1 MKITVKSS
9 EFPIKINLTQ
19 IPVGVSKLDIILD
32 RSDVQNILNQTN
44 VDVEVDT
51 IEESDENNNVQIHI
65 EKLRT
70 EQMRKNRSIGG

>member
-19 IPVGVSKLDIILD
+19 IPVGVSKLDIVLD

-44 VDVEVDT
+44 VDVELDNT
-51 IEESDENNNVQIHI
+51 EELRENNSVQVCI
-65 EKLRT
+65 EKLGL
-70 EQMRKNRSIGG
+70 EQMKKMPSISG

>member
-19 IPVGVSKLDIILD
+19 IPVGVSKLDIVLD

-44 VDVEVDT
+44 VDVELDNT
-51 IEESDENNNVQIHI
+51 EELHENNSVQVCI
-65 EKLRT
+65 EKLGL
-70 EQMRKNRSIGG
+70 EQMKKMPSISG

>member
-19 IPVGVSKLDIILD
+19 IPVGVNKLDIILD

-51 IEESDENNNVQIHI
+51 IEESDENNNIQVHI

-70 EQMRKNRSIGG
+70 EQTRKNRSIGG

>member
-32 RSDVQNILNQTN
+32 SSDVQNILNQTN

-51 IEESDENNNVQIHI
+51 IEESDENNNIQVHI

-70 EQMRKNRSIGG
+70 EQTRKNRSIGG